1 MKIRIAF
8 LAATLSILALAPT
21 HAAEGSMTVFKNPW
35 CGCCHEWAE
44 AMTAAGYT
52 VQTRDL
58 EDLSQVKADAG
69 VPAAMEGCHTAT
81 IEGYFLEGHVPLEAV
96 ERLLTERPDIT
107 GLAVPGMPAGSLGM
121 GEDPDAD
128 YDVYAVSNDADA
140 EPTIFMSVGE

>member
-1 MKIRIAF
+1 MKIHIAF
-8 LAATLSILALAPT
+8 LAVTLAVLTLAPAR
-21 HAAEGSMTVFKNPW
+21 AAEGSMTVFKNPW

-44 AMTAAGYT
+44 AMKAAGYT

-69 VPAAMEGCHTAT
+69 VPAAMEGCHTAM
-81 IEGYFLEGHVPLEAV
+81 IDGYFLEGHVPLEAV
-96 ERLLTERPDIT
+96 ERLLTERPDIA

-128 YDVYAVSNDADA
+128 YDVYAVSEADA
-140 EPTIFMSVGE
+140 EPTTFMSVGE